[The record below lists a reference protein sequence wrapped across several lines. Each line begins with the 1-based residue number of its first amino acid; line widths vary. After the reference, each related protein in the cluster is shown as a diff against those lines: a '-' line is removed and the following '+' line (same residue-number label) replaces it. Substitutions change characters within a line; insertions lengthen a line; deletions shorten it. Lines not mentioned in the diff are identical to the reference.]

1 VEEIVNIEKFKN
13 RAALAEDETDI
24 DSLCVSW
31 LRSLAD
37 DFGTEGRHANTLLT
51 VVKDLLEIY

>member
-1 VEEIVNIEKFKN
+1 MNIEKFKN

-37 DFGTEGRHANTLLT
+37 DFGTEGSHANTLLT